1 VRQLTLKSWRFYSVL
16 LALLVL
22 TVALLGRIASLQ
34 VLPDADRG
42 FEFLQGQGN
51 ARTVRSEPINAYRGV
66 ITDRN
71 GEPLAVS
78 TPVESIWANPQ
89 ILLQKPQQWAA
100 LTQKLGW
107 SQAQLEARLA
117 RYSNKEFMYLERHL
131 PPQEA

>member
-1 VRQLTLKSWRFYSVL
+1 MQSIRPAVWRIIIVVLAMML
-16 LALLVL
+16 LA
-22 TVALLGRIASLQ
+22 ALLIWRIASLQ

-51 ARTVRSEPINAYRGV
+51 ARTLRTEPISAWRGV

-89 ILLQKPQQWAA
+89 VLLNAPDRWAELA
-100 LTQKLGW
+100 QKLGW
-107 SQAQLEARLA
+107 DKADLESRLA
-117 RYSNKEFMYLERHL
+117 RFNQREF
-131 PPQEA
+131 